1 MAISSSSASGSSSSS
16 SSSASGAGG
25 VDTMFSDMSTIFTDF
40 NKNMDTYIK
49 RTPRIPTAEEF
60 LSDFENAFNTKL
72 AELSGGIGGLGSNEL
87 EFARN
92 VLMPALFSEY
102 QGRLGAIAKT
112 GQSPFVTAPGGKSYS
127 SSNTS
132 STSTGTTVKNSAGAS
147 QTVGGKSGAPSTQT
161 ESGRSQT
168 DSTETGNVSG
178 TETIEEDI
186 LLPKV
191 MPLDYLN
198 EVLSPAVIKVNYE
211 GSRRGAGQFQS
222 SGTGATIARRV

>member
-1 MAISSSSASGSSSSS
+1 MTMPSMTSTTS
-16 SSSASGAGG
+16 
-25 VDTMFSDMSTIFTDF
+25 DTRFSNLSEIFTNFD
-40 NKNMDTYIK
+40 KQMDTYIK

-72 AELSGGIGGLGSNEL
+72 AELGTFGGLGSNEM

-92 VLMPALFSEY
+92 ILMPALFSEY

-112 GQSPFVTAPGGKSYS
+112 GQSPFRTAPGGKSTS
-127 SSNTS
+127 SSRTNS
-132 STSTGTTVKNSAGAS
+132 NSTGTSVENSSGAS
-147 QTVGGKSGAPSTQT
+147 DTVGGSASSGPGGLQTGSTSGQQT
-161 ESGRSQT
+161 RSGRDSTTTHESGT
-168 DSTETGNVSG
+168 VSG
-178 TETIEEDI
+178 NETIEEDI